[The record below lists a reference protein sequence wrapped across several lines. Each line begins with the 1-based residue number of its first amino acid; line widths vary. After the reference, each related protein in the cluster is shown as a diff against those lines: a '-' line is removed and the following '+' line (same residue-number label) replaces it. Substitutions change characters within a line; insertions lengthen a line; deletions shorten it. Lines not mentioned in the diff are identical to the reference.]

1 VRGQI
6 HIVRPDDAEKHIKEI
21 LRLIG
26 EIEGFLQGVS
36 FSEFELKRSINY
48 SVLYAL
54 LLIGETV
61 KKIPLSFRTAHPNIP
76 WKEIAGMRDVL
87 IHEYLETDLEIV
99 WKTVQESLPA
109 LKSDL
114 SRIMNKTH

>member
-1 VRGQI
+1 M
-6 HIVRPDDAEKHIKEI
+6 RPDHAEKHIEEI

-26 EIEGFLQGVS
+26 EIEGFLKRVS
-36 FSEFELKRSINY
+36 FSEFEHKRSINY

-61 KKIPLSFRTAHPNIP
+61 KKIPLSFRTAHSNIP

-87 IHEYLETDLEIV
+87 IHDYLETDLEIV
-99 WKTVQESLPA
+99 WKTVQESLRV

-114 SRIMNKTH
+114 LRILNE

>member
-1 VRGQI
+1 M
-6 HIVRPDDAEKHIKEI
+6 RPDNAEKHIEEI

-36 FSEFELKRSINY
+36 FDEFEHKRSINY

-61 KKIPLSFRTAHPNIP
+61 KKIPLSFRAMHPNIA

-87 IHEYLETDLEIV
+87 IHDYLETDLEIV
-99 WKTVQESLPA
+99 WKTVQKSLPE
-109 LKSDL
+109 LKNDL
-114 SRIMNKTH
+114 SMILNE

>member
-1 VRGQI
+1 M
-6 HIVRPDDAEKHIKEI
+6 RPDDAEKHIEEM

-36 FSEFELKRSINY
+36 FDEFKHKRSINY

-61 KKIPLSFRTAHPNIP
+61 KKIPHSFRTTHSNIP

-87 IHEYLETDLEIV
+87 IHDYLETDLEIV
-99 WKTVQESLPA
+99 WKTVQESLPV
-109 LKSDL
+109 LKNHL
-114 SRIMNKTH
+114 SRILNE